1 MPKAI
6 LNGGKIVMVKTA
18 GDVINEYADMIM
30 QVRNDYLDAQILL
43 EGKPDEIEKA
53 RLAYKAVLMRRQKE
67 LDNVAE

>member
-6 LNGGKIVMVKTA
+6 MKDGKIVMVKTA
-18 GDVINEYADMIM
+18 GDVINEYADLIM

-53 RLAYKAVLMRRQKE
+53 RLAYKAVVMRRQKE